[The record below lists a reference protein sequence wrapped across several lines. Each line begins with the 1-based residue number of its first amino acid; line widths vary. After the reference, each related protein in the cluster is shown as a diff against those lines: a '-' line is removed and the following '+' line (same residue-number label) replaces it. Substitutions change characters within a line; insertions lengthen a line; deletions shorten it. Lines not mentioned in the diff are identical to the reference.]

1 MENLEKMKGF
11 PNLEPKKG
19 EEMLAFVFVWF
30 GMHESNS
37 LKSTD
42 PAFEHSTIYTKE
54 IEVNRLPI
62 VCIEVITVGWGT
74 MTMVQGVGALEAIE
88 YLQSLFEMI

>member
-1 MENLEKMKGF
+1 VFPPWNRSKGR
-11 PNLEPKKG
+11 KW
-19 EEMLAFVFVWF
+19 LAFVFVWG
-30 GMHESNS
+30 GMHESKT

-62 VCIEVITVGWGT
+62 VSIEVITVGWGT